1 MQLSEVPFREL
12 SILFRSDCMAAR
24 PHINARLHQNL
35 KMDLNRRIP
44 TGVLRQIARTPIGGQ
59 VYFGFRGYITV
70 TTELKRQAMFALNA
84 GQAQR
89 GD

>member
-1 MQLSEVPFREL
+1 
-12 SILFRSDCMAAR
+12 MAAR

-35 KMDLNRRIP
+35 KMDLNRRVPRGLLI
-44 TGVLRQIARTPIGGQ
+44 QIKNAPIGGR
-59 VYFGFRGYITV
+59 VYFGFRGAIPV
-70 TTELKRQAMFALNA
+70 TTELKRQAVFALNA